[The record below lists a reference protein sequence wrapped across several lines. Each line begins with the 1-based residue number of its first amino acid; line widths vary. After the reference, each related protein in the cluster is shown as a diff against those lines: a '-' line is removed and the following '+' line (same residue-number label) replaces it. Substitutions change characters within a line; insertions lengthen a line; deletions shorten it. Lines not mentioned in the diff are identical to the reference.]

1 MKPLSD
7 YDKIIF
13 DCDGVLLDSNSIKT
27 NAFREAVISYGEDA
41 AQKLVDFHIYH
52 GGISRYEKFRWFFSE
67 VVNLPD
73 AETATKSAIKK
84 FSYSV
89 KHNLPTCQISD
100 GLELLKSASG
110 TTPWYIVSGGDQ
122 QELNL
127 FMQDANLSQLFDGG
141 IFGSPDTKHDIFSR
155 LISNT
160 GGCTQ
165 NIYFGDSALDH
176 IVAKDFGCDFVFVSK
191 WSELP
196 SWNDYVSINNIYTI
210 PTLVDYLRVSGG

>member
-1 MKPLSD
+1 MKPLSE

-13 DCDGVLLDSNSIKT
+13 DCDGVLLDSNPIKT

-41 AQKLVDFHIYH
+41 AQRLVDYHIHH

-73 AETATKSAIKK
+73 AEKATKSAIAK

-89 KHNLPTCQISD
+89 KSSLPKCQVAD
-100 GLELLKSASG
+100 GLEFLKSASG
-110 TTPWYIVSGGDQ
+110 HTPWYIISGSDQ
-122 QELNL
+122 EELKH
-127 FMQDANLSQLFDGG
+127 FMEDANLSPLFDGG

-155 LISNT
+155 LIPNA
-160 GGCTQ
+160 GGDAQ

-196 SWNDYVSINNIYTI
+196 SWKDYVSSNNIYTI
-210 PTLVDYLRVSGG
+210 PTLMDYLRN

>member
-13 DCDGVLLDSNSIKT
+13 DCDGVLLDSNPLKT

-41 AQKLVDFHIYH
+41 AQRLVDYHIHH
-52 GGISRYEKFRWFFSE
+52 GGVSRYEKFRWFFSE

-73 AETATKSAIKK
+73 VEAATKSAIME

-89 KHNLPTCQISD
+89 KSSLPNCQVAY
-100 GLELLKSASG
+100 GLEFLKSASG
-110 TTPWYIVSGGDQ
+110 PAPWYIVSGSDQ
-122 QELNL
+122 EELKH
-127 FMQDANLSQLFDGG
+127 FMEDANLSPLFDGG
-141 IFGSPDTKHDIFSR
+141 IFGSPDTKHDIFAR
-155 LISNT
+155 LIPNA
-160 GGCTQ
+160 GGDSQ

-196 SWNDYVSINNIYTI
+196 SWKDYVSSNNLYTI
-210 PTLVDYLRVSGG
+210 PTLMDYLRN

>member
-27 NAFREAVISYGEDA
+27 NAFRETVISYGEDA
-41 AQKLVDFHIYH
+41 AQRLVDYHIH
-52 GGISRYEKFRWFFSE
+52 RGGISRYEKFRWFFSE

-73 AETATKSAIKK
+73 AEAATKSAIKK

-89 KHNLPTCQISD
+89 NSSLPKCQVAD
-100 GLELLKSASG
+100 GLEFLKSASG
-110 TTPWYIVSGGDQ
+110 PTPWYIVSGSDEE
-122 QELNL
+122 ELKH
-127 FMQDANLSQLFDGG
+127 FMKDANLRPLFDGG
-141 IFGSPDTKHDIFSR
+141 IFGSPDTKHNIFSR
-155 LISNT
+155 LIPNAGRDS
-160 GGCTQ
+160 Q

-176 IVAKDFGCDFVFVSK
+176 IVAEEFGCDFVFVSK

-196 SWNDYVSINNIYTI
+196 SWKDYVSSNNIYTI
-210 PTLVDYLRVSGG
+210 PTLMDYLYD

>member
-13 DCDGVLLDSNSIKT
+13 DCDGVLLDSNSLKT
-27 NAFREAVISYGEDA
+27 NAFREAVISYGEAA
-41 AQKLVDFHIYH
+41 AQRLVDYHIHH
-52 GGISRYEKFRWFFSE
+52 GGISRYENFRWFFSE
-67 VVNLPD
+67 EINLPD
-73 AETATKSAIKK
+73 AEVATKSAITK

-89 KHNLPTCQISD
+89 KSSLPKCQVAD
-100 GLELLKSASG
+100 GLEFLKSASG
-110 TTPWYIVSGGDQ
+110 YTAWYIVSGSDQ
-122 QELNL
+122 EELKH
-127 FMQDANLSQLFDGG
+127 FMEDANLSPLFDGG

-155 LISNT
+155 LIPNA
-160 GGCTQ
+160 GRDAQ

-196 SWNDYVSINNIYTI
+196 SWKDYVSSNNIYTI
-210 PTLVDYLRVSGG
+210 PTLMDYLVD

>member
-13 DCDGVLLDSNSIKT
+13 DCDGVLLDSNPLKT

-41 AQKLVDFHIYH
+41 AQRLVDYHIHH
-52 GGISRYEKFRWFFSE
+52 GGVSRYEKFRWFFSE

-73 AETATKSAIKK
+73 VEAATKSAIME

-89 KHNLPTCQISD
+89 KSSLPNCQVAY
-100 GLELLKSASG
+100 GLEFLKSASG
-110 TTPWYIVSGGDQ
+110 PAPWYIVSGSDQ
-122 QELNL
+122 EELKH
-127 FMQDANLSQLFDGG
+127 FMEDANLSPLFDGG
-141 IFGSPDTKHDIFSR
+141 IFGSPDTKHDIFAR
-155 LISNT
+155 LIPNA
-160 GGCTQ
+160 GGDSQ

-176 IVAKDFGCDFVFVSK
+176 IVAKEFGCDFVFVSK

-196 SWNDYVSINNIYTI
+196 SWKDYVSSNNLYTI
-210 PTLVDYLRVSGG
+210 PTLMDYLRN